1 MLTPE
6 LLRSM
11 PKVQLHCHLEGTLR
25 SASFIDLAG
34 KHGVALTYR
43 PKNAGPF
50 PADEPPALGSDP
62 YAFRDFEGFLLTF
75 AAVSRSLAE
84 PADYARLA
92 AEYLEDALAQNV
104 AYAELFI
111 SPSVWQFFHK
121 TIDVRACVAAI
132 RGECERVR
140 GSGIEVALIVD
151 LTRNF
156 GAERAMQT
164 AQLAVGL
171 RDLGVI
177 GVGLG
182 GDEARFPPELFD
194 ECFAFARAGGLHCV
208 AHAGESA
215 GAASVRDAVEVL
227 GAERIGHGI
236 RALEDPAVVQL
247 LVEKRIPLEI
257 CPTSN
262 FLTGVALGEAPHPL
276 IDLDAAGCVVTIDAD
291 DPAIFKTSVT
301 DELVYAAEVAG
312 EDAPLRFT
320 RNAIEASF
328 ATPPTKA
335 HLRERLDALSLDA

>member
-1 MLTPE
+1 MVTAE

-25 SASFIDLAG
+25 PASFIDLAR

-43 PKNAGPF
+43 PHERGPF
-50 PADEPPALGSDP
+50 PADEPPSSTDDHP
-62 YAFRDFEGFLLTF
+62 YAFHDFEGFLLTF

-84 PADYARLA
+84 PDDYARLA

-104 AYAELFI
+104 AYAEVFI
-111 SPSVWQFFHK
+111 SPSVWTFFHK

-132 RGECERVR
+132 RDECERAR
-140 GSGIEVALIVD
+140 ERGIEVALIVD

-164 AQLAVGL
+164 ARIAADL

-177 GVGLG
+177 GIGLG
-182 GDEARFPPELFD
+182 GDEAHYPPELFVD
-194 ECFAFARAGGLHCV
+194 CFAFARSEGLHCV
-208 AHAGESA
+208 AHAGESS
-215 GAASVRDAVEVL
+215 GAASVRDAIEL
-227 GAERIGHGI
+227 LHAERIGHGI
-236 RALEDPAVVQL
+236 RALENPSVVRMV
-247 LVEKRIPLEI
+247 VEKKIPLEI

-276 IDLDAAGCVVTIDAD
+276 VDLDVAGCIVTIDAD

-301 DELVYAAEVAG
+301 DELAYAAELVG
-312 EDAPLRFT
+312 DDAPLRFT
-320 RNAIEASF
+320 RNAIESSF
-328 ATPPTKA
+328 APDSTKGR
-335 HLRERLDALSLDA
+335 LRARLESGK